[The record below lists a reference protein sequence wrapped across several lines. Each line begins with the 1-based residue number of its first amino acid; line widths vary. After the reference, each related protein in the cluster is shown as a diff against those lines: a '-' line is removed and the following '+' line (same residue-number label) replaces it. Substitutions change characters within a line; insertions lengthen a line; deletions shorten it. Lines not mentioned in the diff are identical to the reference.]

1 MDKGGTLTIKASV
14 DDVDRDHPDLRPG
27 HYVRISVIDTGAGM
41 DDETLARAAEPFFS
55 TKGIGK
61 GTGLGLSMVHGL
73 VAQLGGS
80 IAISSQ
86 PGVGT
91 TVELWLP
98 VADVALEAPD
108 DLIPSRLPEFSGT
121 ALLVDDE
128 ELVRMSTADML
139 SDLGYR
145 VVDAGSAEEALQ
157 LLSDGLRP
165 NLLVTD
171 HLMPGMTGA
180 ELAHK
185 VRKRDPNLP
194 VLLVS
199 GFAEVDEIAPDLPRL
214 TKPFRQEELAASLA
228 TLRQRS
234 WLDS

>member
-1 MDKGGTLTIKASV
+1 MLELKIGSHLPLVQTDPNQLEMAILNLAVNARDAMDKGGTLTIKASV

-61 GTGLGLSMVHGL
+61 GTGLGLSVVHGL

-86 PGVGT
+86 PGESAP

-145 VVDAGSAEEALQ
+145 VVDAGSGPEEALQ

-171 HLMPGMTGA
+171 HLMPGMTEA
-180 ELAHK
+180 
-185 VRKRDPNLP
+185 R
-194 VLLVS
+194 
-199 GFAEVDEIAPDLPRL
+199 I
-214 TKPFRQEELAASLA
+214 
-228 TLRQRS
+228 RS
-234 WLDS
+234 QGSKA